1 MLSSTRRLEPYRQN
15 ASAPHIRP
23 DEKAAAMMQQFLPVG
38 LAMMILAACSAAAPT
53 ATSSP
58 TQSPT
63 PTTAPTPTATAA
75 TTPSPS
81 PQPTEAAPTP
91 SPTSAGIAVYFGGIG
106 AANGIQL
113 FFNPTAITV
122 PAGDITFVLNNTTAA
137 AHNMIIGPDSPT
149 CTATAC
155 TFGPVTAAG
164 PSVPAGSAPKSFT
177 VEGLA
182 AGTYS
187 YWCSIEDHAALG
199 MVGTLTVTP

>member
-1 MLSSTRRLEPYRQN
+1 MKR
-15 ASAPHIRP
+15 
-23 DEKAAAMMQQFLPVG
+23 QFLPAG
-38 LAMMILAACSAAAPT
+38 LAVLVLAACSGTAPAT
-53 ATSSP
+53 TSSP

-63 PTTAPTPTATAA
+63 PTTAPTPTATAG

-91 SPTSAGIAVYFGGIG
+91 SPASAGIAVYFGGIG

-122 PAGDITFVLNNTTAA
+122 PAGDVTFVLNNPTAA
-137 AHNMIIGPDSPT
+137 SHNMTIGPEAPA
-149 CTATAC
+149 CTTTGTVSAC
-155 TFGPVTAAG
+155 TFGPVTAQGA
-164 PSVPAGSAPKSFT
+164 SVTAGSAPVSFT

-187 YWCSIEDHAALG
+187 YWCSIADHAALG
-199 MVGTLTVTP
+199 MIGTLTVTP